1 MAKQENICQPTFAM
15 TLFLD
20 ECNKRLRIDDYR
32 GNVNDIYSYI
42 YKEIDKATYVVW
54 GGGGR
59 AEHLLDWMSLGF
71 SLEATVPYY
80 FNGSDAYLLC
90 SYTSQSR
97 RDSGETLKET
107 ELLQD
112 VLNLPTSDYS
122 PLSNQLIMRR
132 AISSDAKQLS
142 QLYRQIFTV
151 YPTPL
156 YEEEYLSS
164 LLQEDSLFYIIVD
177 KNDIV
182 SAASAEIDYVY
193 HNAELTDCATLP
205 AYRKYGFMKHLLS
218 ALEAELKQRHIFCAY
233 TIARALSFGMN
244 AAFHQLGYI
253 YTGRLTNNCY
263 IYKSLEDMNVWVKD
277 LSKSKR

>member
-1 MAKQENICQPTFAM
+1 
-15 TLFLD
+15 
-20 ECNKRLRIDDYR
+20 
-32 GNVNDIYSYI
+32 
-42 YKEIDKATYVVW
+42 
-54 GGGGR
+54 
-59 AEHLLDWMSLGF
+59 
-71 SLEATVPYY
+71 
-80 FNGSDAYLLC
+80 
-90 SYTSQSR
+90 
-97 RDSGETLKET
+97 
-107 ELLQD
+107 
-112 VLNLPTSDYS
+112 LNLPTSDYS
-122 PLSNQLIMRR
+122 SLSNQLIMRR

-205 AYRKYGFMKHLLS
+205 AYRKYGFMKHLLN

-244 AAFHQLGYI
+244 AAFQQLGYT

-277 LSKSKR
+277 LSKSKG

>member
-1 MAKQENICQPTFAM
+1 
-15 TLFLD
+15 
-20 ECNKRLRIDDYR
+20 
-32 GNVNDIYSYI
+32 
-42 YKEIDKATYVVW
+42 
-54 GGGGR
+54 
-59 AEHLLDWMSLGF
+59 
-71 SLEATVPYY
+71 
-80 FNGSDAYLLC
+80 
-90 SYTSQSR
+90 
-97 RDSGETLKET
+97 
-107 ELLQD
+107 
-112 VLNLPTSDYS
+112 
-122 PLSNQLIMRR
+122 
-132 AISSDAKQLS
+132 
-142 QLYRQIFTV
+142 
-151 YPTPL
+151 
-156 YEEEYLSS
+156 

-205 AYRKYGFMKHLLS
+205 AYRKYGFMKHLLN

-277 LSKSKR
+277 LSKSKG

>member
-1 MAKQENICQPTFAM
+1 MAKQEKICQPTFAM

-42 YKEIDKATYVVW
+42 YKEIDKATYEKW
-54 GGGGR
+54 IIKAR
-59 AEHLLDWMSLGF
+59 AERLLDWMSLGF

-90 SYTSQSR
+90 CYTSQSR

-112 VLNLPTSDYS
+112 VLKLPTSDYS

-218 ALEAELKQRHIFCAY
+218 ALEEELKQRHIFCAY

-277 LSKSKR
+277 LSKSKG

>member
-1 MAKQENICQPTFAM
+1 MGKQENICQPTFAM

-20 ECNKRLRIDDYR
+20 EYNKRLRIDDYR

-42 YKEIDKATYVVW
+42 YKEIDKKTYEKW
-54 GGGGR
+54 IIKAR
-59 AEHLLDWMSLGF
+59 AEHLLVWISLGF

-90 SYTSQSR
+90 YYTSQSR
-97 RDSGETLKET
+97 QDSGETLKET

-122 PLSNQLIMRR
+122 SLSNQLIMRR

-156 YEEEYLSS
+156 YEEEYLSN

-205 AYRKYGFMKHLLS
+205 AYRKYGFMKHLLN

-244 AAFHQLGYI
+244 AAFQQLGYT

-277 LSKSKR
+277 LSKSKG

>member
-1 MAKQENICQPTFAM
+1 MAKQEHICQPTFAM

-42 YKEIDKATYVVW
+42 YKEIDKATYEKW
-54 GGGGR
+54 IIKAR

-80 FNGSDAYLLC
+80 FNGSDAYFLC
-90 SYTSQSR
+90 YYTSQSR

-177 KNDIV
+177 KKDIV

-218 ALEAELKQRHIFCAY
+218 ALEVELKQRHIFCAY

-244 AAFHQLGYI
+244 AAFQQLGYI

-277 LSKSKR
+277 LSKSKG